1 MVRALRSSLMRFARV
16 WCILRSY
23 FSLLH
28 YCRRSCIFLSRIP
41 LFSLSSFPFFFL
53 FSNHQLE
60 KDWFNLW
67 TNWHSWCGRS
77 IDITVNRFRI
87 LLIRIPIRRIALI
100 PFCRR
105 NCRSNVRIMC
115 RVSGFLIRR
124 RPFLRRYFR
133 HGQGNTILIR
143 YSRGRRGRKN
153 IPASLCLRSWHK
165 SGAYTGLTF
174 WKLTP
179 PLTGIVH

>member
-1 MVRALRSSLMRFARV
+1 MRYVQV
-16 WCILRSY
+16 WCVSRECDVSSALIFPSSIIVVAVAFFY
-23 FSLLH
+23 PASPF
-28 YCRRSCIFLSRIP
+28 FLS
-41 LFSLSSFPFFFL
+41 LHFLFFFL

-143 YSRGRRGRKN
+143 YSRRGREGGK
-153 IPASLCLRSWHK
+153 IFLRRCACVRSTKAAH
-165 SGAYTGLTF
+165 
-174 WKLTP
+174 
-179 PLTGIVH
+179 IRD